1 LVVCILLSLIFTTVR
16 RNPVMG
22 AAPAVTSL

>member
-1 LVVCILLSLIFTTVR
+1 LVGCILLSLIFITVR

>member
-1 LVVCILLSLIFTTVR
+1 LVGCILLSLILTTVR